1 MNPIIPFASNV
12 LMPLFPMILIS
23 ITTAVV
29 MIAIAMKRSNF
40 VAGTLSVIGL
50 NAALVVVLIQLL
62 GGNPDSILHGLYQLF
77 TPSQGLIAPLFVVDS
92 FAQFN
97 MVIIL
102 ISSLACFTL
111 AYGYIGGYGDNKEEL
126 YLLLLISTL
135 GALFMVC
142 ADNLASFFVSLELL
156 SVPLYGMLAYTYERG
171 KSLEAGFKYLILS
184 ATASATMLM
193 GMALIYSNT
202 GTLSFRQIGMAIV
215 PMFQNGIVMPIL
227 VVGTALMLFGIA
239 FKLSAVPFHTW
250 TPDVYQGA
258 PAPVATFLGSVSK
271 VAMMALGLRFLLS
284 TATLALPAVN
294 TLIVVIASLSMIIG
308 NVLALRQQ
316 NIKRLL
322 AYSSIAHIGYVLAI
336 ISAVK
341 VESAGFVSLYM
352 AVYAFTTIGA
362 FGVVTIMSSPY
373 KRQGEAELVDNFQ
386 GIFWQRPVLTAVLTV
401 MLLSLAGIP
410 LTAGFISKFF
420 AIFATVSA
428 QSWWLTAMIIVGS
441 AISLYYYLN
450 LMVTLFRRPQAV
462 QPHDAVNHWGV
473 QAGGIMVLL
482 VTLAVLYFG
491 IFPETLSK
499 IITLVRIY

>member
-1 MNPIIPFASNV
+1 MNPIMPFASDA
-12 LMPLFPMILIS
+12 LMPLFPMILLSLTVI
-23 ITTAVV
+23 VV

-40 VAGTLSVIGL
+40 VAGTISVIGL
-50 NAALVVVLIQLL
+50 NMALFVVLVQLL
-62 GGNPDSILHGLYQLF
+62 GGNPDSLLHGLYALF
-77 TPSQGLIAPLFVVDS
+77 TPAQGFISPLFMVDS

-97 MVIIL
+97 MIIVL
-102 ISSLACFTL
+102 ISALACFTL
-111 AYGYIGGYGDNKEEL
+111 AYGYIEGYQDNKEEL
-126 YLLLLISTL
+126 YLLMLISTI

-142 ADNLASFFVSLELL
+142 SDNLASFFISLELL
-156 SVPLYGMLAYTYERG
+156 SVPMYGMLAYTYARG
-171 KSLEAGFKYLILS
+171 KSLEAGFKYLVLS

-193 GMALIYSNT
+193 GMALIYAMT
-202 GTLSFRQIGMAIV
+202 GSLSFRQIGATIV
-215 PMFQNGIVMPIL
+215 PMFQAGMTLPIL
-227 VVGTALMLFGIA
+227 VVGTALVLFGIA

-271 VAMMALGLRFLLS
+271 VAMMALALRFLVAS
-284 TATLALPAVN
+284 ATLALPAIN

-308 NVLALRQQ
+308 NILALRQH
-316 NIKRLL
+316 NVKRLL

-341 VESAGFVSLYM
+341 VDAPGFVSLYM

-373 KRQGEAELVDNFQ
+373 KRHGEAELIQNFQ
-386 GIFWQRPVLTAVLTV
+386 GIFWQRPVLTAVFTV

-428 QSWWLTAMIIVGS
+428 QSWWLAAMIIVGS

-450 LMVTLFRRPQAV
+450 LMVTFFRRPQDA
-462 QPHDAVNHWGV
+462 QAHDAVNHWGV

-482 VTLAVLYFG
+482 VSLAVLYFG

-499 IITLVRIY
+499 IITLVRLY